1 MKKILL
7 LEDDEALSTGIVMA
21 MNRENYEFTQCFT
34 ISETREVLKGQIF
47 DLIILDI
54 NLPDG
59 SGLELCHKIRENNK
73 TPIILLTAR
82 GTELDIVAGL
92 ETGADDYITKPF
104 SLMVLRARVN
114 ALFRR
119 LEPEEKTSDYQ
130 TGPFIFHFKV
140 MDFLKNNTSIDL
152 SKTEQKLLYLFISNP
167 NQILSRTRMMEYV
180 WPDGTEYVEDN
191 ALSVTIRRLRDKL
204 EDNPSR
210 PEYIKTM
217 YGLGYMWVP
226 RL

>member
-119 LEPEEKTSDYQ
+119 LEPEEKTSEYQ
-130 TGPFIFHFKV
+130 TGPFIFHFTV
-140 MDFLKNNTSIDL
+140 MEFLKNNTSIDL

>member
-59 SGLELCHKIRENNK
+59 SGLELCHKIRKNNK

-119 LEPEEKTSDYQ
+119 LEPEEKTSEYQ
-130 TGPFIFHFKV
+130 TGPFIFHFTA
-140 MDFLKNNTSIDL
+140 MEFLKNNTSIDL

>member
-59 SGLELCHKIRENNK
+59 SGLELCHKIRKNNK